1 MPPPDSSRR
10 PQAGTDRE
18 RTAARALLQQL
29 IAELQLP
36 FALQLWDGSR
46 LAAAA
51 STPLPG
57 AVAIAHPGVLRAL
70 LRRPTLETVA
80 RQWASGNLD
89 LVETDLLSFVEAAR
103 ARRVKLR
110 TRGLRWGRALRRAW
124 PLLFAT
130 PVPDPAARAFAGEAT
145 GRDPGARD
153 EAAFVRFHYDV
164 SNAFYRLFLD
174 PELQYS
180 CAYYTDWSNDLA
192 QAQYDKLEMICRKLR
207 LAPGEW
213 LLDVGCGWGGL
224 VCHAARHHG
233 VYAHGVTLSESQ
245 HAYAQDKIAREGLG
259 DRVTVELKDYRDLE
273 GPYDKIASIGMYEHV
288 GIANYPAYF
297 GKLNALLRDRG
308 ILLNH
313 GITRRAKRSRRRF
326 ARIRP
331 ENRLIRKYIFPGS
344 ELDHIGHTVAVM
356 EAHGFEVHDVEG
368 WREHY
373 ARTCRLWYGNLLAH
387 ADAAVAEVGPEV
399 YRMWI
404 AYLAGVAVSFE
415 AGSLRIFQTV
425 ATKHK
430 ARGPSGMP
438 PTRADLYRA

>member
-1 MPPPDSSRR
+1 MPPSDPADTSPGAPDRHL
-10 PQAGTDRE
+10 AT
-18 RTAARALLQQL
+18 ARALLQQVVS
-29 IAELQLP
+29 ELQLP
-36 FALQLWDGSR
+36 FAVRLWDGSR
-46 LAAAA
+46 VDAADPE
-51 STPLPG
+51 PLPG
-57 AVAIAHPGVLRAL
+57 TLEIRHPGVLRAL

-89 LVETDLLSFVEAAR
+89 LAGTDLLAFVEAAR
-103 ARRVKLR
+103 ARRVKVR
-110 TRGLRWGRALRRAW
+110 AGGLRLTTALRRAW
-124 PLLFAT
+124 PLLFA
-130 PVPDPAARAFAGEAT
+130 PAVPAAPERAFAGEAT
-145 GRDPGARD
+145 GRDSAARD

-180 CAYYTDWSNDLA
+180 CAYFTNWSNDLA
-192 QAQYDKLEMICRKLR
+192 QAQRDKLEMICRKLR
-207 LAPGEW
+207 LSPGERF
-213 LLDVGCGWGGL
+213 LDVGCGWGGL
-224 VCHAARHHG
+224 VCHAARYHG
-233 VYAHGVTLSESQ
+233 VYAHGVTLSETQ
-245 HAYAQDKIAREGLG
+245 YAYAQDKIARAGLS
-259 DRVTVELKDYRDLE
+259 DRVSVELKDYRALE

-297 GKLNALLRDRG
+297 GKLNALLTDRG
-308 ILLNH
+308 VLLNH

-326 ARIRP
+326 RQIRP

-344 ELDHIGHTVAVM
+344 ELDHIGHSVAVM

-373 ARTCRLWYGNLLAH
+373 ARTCRLWYGNLIDRE
-387 ADAAVAEVGPEV
+387 DAAVAEVGSEI

-404 AYLAGVAVSFE
+404 AYLAGVAVSFD